1 MGRHEKGCLV
11 SQREGFHVDGR
22 TETQKKEQKEGKRL

>member
-1 MGRHEKGCLV
+1 MGRHEKGCLE

-22 TETQKKEQKEGKRL
+22 TEEQKKAKMVMHA